1 MAYIGKNPSD
11 TFSGVA
17 SKDSFTGD
25 GSTVIFDI
33 STDIPQGGDND
44 IFVYVD
50 NVRQEPGV
58 SKAYTTGQDA
68 SGDFKRITFT
78 VAPDAN
84 ADIYVLNP
92 GRIEALQVTGDNSV
106 SAAKIQTSAVTT
118 VKINDGA
125 VTTAKLGSAAVTN
138 TNLDT
143 SIITGFTELA
153 EEAAAGDFLII
164 YDTSTGTLKK
174 IQRSN
179 FIIQVPNITS
189 ISPTNVDSKD
199 SATTTTFTITGT
211 GFNVGVT
218 AVLISNGGTEISFNT
233 VTRDSSTQLTC
244 VLNNALI
251 TLNTDEP
258 YDIKVTNSSSLTS
271 TLANQI
277 NVDQRPVFVT
287 ASGTLGTQRAGTF
300 TATVE
305 ATDPESAGAVRYDVV
320 GGTLPT
326 GITLN
331 TSTGVISGSIT
342 LETSDTTYNFTIQ
355 ASDIDSNV
363 SFRNFSITLSGPSVE
378 SFTSDGTF
386 AVPSG
391 ITSVDV
397 LVVAGG
403 GGTGRRGGGG
413 GAGGLIFRPGF
424 TVTPGGTVSVTV
436 GCGGGPATCSTG
448 PNIRGV
454 PGQDSVF
461 GTLTAKGGGGSGGA
475 ITGGPL
481 QPGETPNLRSGGP
494 GGSGGGNARDG
505 SIPITGPAGTATQPT
520 QPGDSGAYGFGNAGG
535 VSLSACNSGAGGGGG
550 AGASGA
556 VGGPLSDIAQANARA
571 TPGNEF
577 AGDGGIGLA
586 YTIADGTTPV
596 YYAGGGGGTVLISA
610 PSEPTVGPTNKGF
623 GGQGGGGQGGL
634 YTANTVGQSGQANRG
649 GGGGGGAETSSPL
662 GTSGGKGIVIVRY

>member
-58 SKAYTTGQDA
+58 SKAYTTGQDG
-68 SGDFKRITFT
+68 SGNYRRITFT
-78 VAPDAN
+78 TAPDSGAE
-84 ADIYVLNP
+84 IYVLNP
-92 GRIEALQVTGDNSV
+92 GRIEALQVTGDNTV
-106 SAAKIQTSAVTT
+106 SATKIQSSAVTT

-153 EEAAAGDFLII
+153 EEAATGDFLII
-164 YDTSTGTLKK
+164 YDTSAGTLKK

-179 FIIQVPNITS
+179 ITLQSPAVTS
-189 ISPTNVDSKD
+189 ISPTNIDSKD
-199 SATTTTFTITGT
+199 SATTTTFTVTGT
-211 GFNVGVT
+211 GFSVGVT

-244 VLNNALI
+244 VLNNGLV

-287 ASGTLGTQRAGTF
+287 AAGSLGTQRVGSF
-300 TATVE
+300 SATVE
-305 ATDPESAGAVRYDVV
+305 ATDPESAGAIRYDVV

-331 TSTGVISGSIT
+331 SSTGVVSGSIT

-355 ASDIDSNV
+355 ASDVDSNV
-363 SFRNFSITLSGPSVE
+363 SFRDFSITLSGPTVQ
-378 SFTSDGTF
+378 SFTSSGTF

-403 GGTGRRGGGG
+403 GGGGAQNSQATGGG

-436 GCGGGPATCSTG
+436 GCGGAGVAPANTG
-448 PNIRGV
+448 NT
-454 PGQDSVF
+454 GQDSVF
-461 GTLTAKGGGGSGGA
+461 GTLTAKGGGGGRA
-475 ITGGPL
+475 A
-481 QPGETPNLRSGGP
+481 TPANGN
-494 GGSGGGNARDG
+494 GGSGGGASEYCSALTIG
-505 SIPITGPAGTATQPT
+505 QATQPT
-520 QPGDSGAYGFGNAGG
+520 QPGDSGTYGFGNPGG
-535 VSLSACNSGAGGGGG
+535 PYSGQGYVAGGGGG
-550 AGASGA
+550 AGAAGGA
-556 VGGPLSDIAQANARA
+556 GGGPSGGAGV
-571 TPGNEF
+571 GN
-577 AGDGGIGLA
+577 GGVGLA

-596 YYAGGGGGTVLISA
+596 FYAGGGASGAASTLSVLSG
-610 PSEPTVGPTNKGF
+610 S
-623 GGQGGGGQGGL
+623 GGQGGGGNGGGG
-634 YTANTVGQSGQANRG
+634 TPARAAQSGQANTG
-649 GGGGGGAETSSPL
+649 GGGGGGNSGSPANS
-662 GTSGGKGIVIVRY
+662 GSGGKGIVIVRY